1 MWIEISKSWEISGTD
16 WVTTHTGGVDWNSE
30 FFKNIVNVVYVTTHT
45 GGVDWNSAS
54 KSTRYSHERSP
65 PTRVVW
71 IEIKKKSKIP
81 AKKLSP
87 PTRVVWIEIPSRK
100 GIWLSEM
107 VTTHTGGVDWNNSKS
122 KSLSYKP
129 KVTTHTGGVDWN
141 VCGFLLLCWVT
152 LSPPTRVVWIEMQ
165 MLTQS

>member
-30 FFKNIVNVVYVTTHT
+30 FFKNIVNVVY
-45 GGVDWNSAS
+45 
-54 KSTRYSHERSP
+54 
-65 PTRVVW
+65 
-71 IEIKKKSKIP
+71 
-81 AKKLSP
+81 
-87 PTRVVWIEIPSRK
+87 
-100 GIWLSEM
+100 

-152 LSPPTRVVWIEMQ
+152 LSPPTRVVWIEIRLCVSYWCYCYRSPPTRVVWIEIRIKRCFRWILSSHHPHGWCGLKFPPQ
-165 MLTQS
+165 ANPPRL